1 MPKRPN
7 VILIIADDI
16 GYGDFGIFNAG
27 PGRTPHLDALV
38 DADGGK

>member
-7 VILIIADDI
+7 VILIIADDM
-16 GYGDFGIFNAG
+16 GYDDFGIFNAG